1 MNYRITILC
10 EIPEEKE
17 PYRMKKVVLVLL
29 MMVTIVTQVW
39 AAEKNISSRDAK
51 SLLEKNKNIYLLD
64 VRTPQEYSQGR
75 LAGSVLIPIGEFER
89 RFSEVPKNRT
99 IVVYCA
105 VGSRSKPVANFLTQQ
120 GYKDVYNMT
129 DGIVGWYR
137 NGFPIKR

>member
-1 MNYRITILC
+1 
-10 EIPEEKE
+10 
-17 PYRMKKVVLVLL
+17 MKKIVLVLL
-29 MMVTIVTQVW
+29 MMVTIATQVW
-39 AAEKNISSRDAK
+39 AAEQNILSREAK

-75 LAGSVLIPIGEFER
+75 VAGSVLIPIGEFER
-89 RFSEVPKNRT
+89 RISEVPKNRT

-105 VGSRSKPVANFLTQQ
+105 VGSRSKQVASFLAQQ

-137 NGFPIKR
+137 NGFPVQR